1 MTTTLLIVLSALV
14 LLLLALLALAAIG
27 AADSRERESVLQQDL
42 KVCHDRIKYL
52 GERVESH
59 AGHMAQAINILARG
73 Q

>member
-14 LLLLALLALAAIG
+14 LLLLTILLISAG
-27 AADSRERESVLQQDL
+27 AADDAADREAGLEQDL

-59 AGHMAQAINILARG
+59 AGHMAQAINILTRG